1 MEVNSDLQLKAKFS
15 KTPRKLKISRNEL
28 GGNIVNAKGE
38 RMQRLRLKLSPVLI
52 VCSFLA
58 AGIGCGKKEEAKP
71 PAPPPE
77 VFGIKIEPR
86 DTPISFQYVA
96 QTQSSHQVEIRARVN
111 GFLDRRVYTEGDTV
125 KAGDV
130 LFLMDKKPFEAQVAD
145 AKAALDRQN
154 AAMETARAN
163 LERVKPLVEQ
173 NALSKKQLDDS
184 TGVYQS
190 YAAAVEQAKAVLTQ
204 AQLNLSYATITSPV
218 DGITGAALLQ
228 DGAYINALNSQLT
241 TVSAL
246 SPIWVNF
253 SISQE
258 GLQNYRDQVAKGLII
273 PPPKGAYEVEIIRS
287 DGSIF
292 PSKGRITFAAPLYNP
307 QTGTFLLRVT
317 LDNPGG
323 MLRPNQYVQARLN
336 GAVRPNAILVP
347 QRAVQQGAK
356 GHSVWVVTK
365 DNKAESRPVV
375 VGDWYGNDWFIT
387 EGLRAGDVV
396 VVDGGLGL
404 QSGVAVAPRPL
415 AAEKATASGGVPP
428 APSKDR
434 PAKKSY

>member
-1 MEVNSDLQLKAKFS
+1 
-15 KTPRKLKISRNEL
+15 
-28 GGNIVNAKGE
+28 
-38 RMQRLRLKLSPVLI
+38 
-52 VCSFLA
+52 
-58 AGIGCGKKEEAKP
+58 
-71 PAPPPE
+71 
-77 VFGIKIEPR
+77 
-86 DTPISFQYVA
+86 
-96 QTQSSHQVEIRARVN
+96 
-111 GFLDRRVYTEGDTV
+111 
-125 KAGDV
+125 
-130 LFLMDKKPFEAQVAD
+130 MDKKPFQAQVDD
-145 AKAALDRQN
+145 ATAAVARQN
-154 AAMETARAN
+154 AALDTARLN
-163 LERVKPLVEQ
+163 LERVKPLVAQ

-184 TGVYQS
+184 TGVYES
-190 YAAAVEQAKAVLTQ
+190 YAAAVEQAKAVLTE

-228 DGAYINALNSQLT
+228 DGAYINAQNSQLT

-253 SISQE
+253 SISQQE
-258 GLQNYRDQVAKGLII
+258 MQNYRDQVAKGLII
-273 PPPKGAYEVEIIRS
+273 PPPKGTYEVEIINT

-292 PSKGRITFAAPLYNP
+292 PRKGRITFAAPLYNP

-323 MLRPNQYVQARLN
+323 ILRPYQYVQVRLN

-404 QSGVAVAPRPL
+404 QPGVAVAPKPL
-415 AAEKATASGGVPP
+415 LVEKSAIPDGAPP
-428 APSKDR
+428 AVKSE
-434 PAKKSY
+434 KKSK

>member
-1 MEVNSDLQLKAKFS
+1 
-15 KTPRKLKISRNEL
+15 
-28 GGNIVNAKGE
+28 
-38 RMQRLRLKLSPVLI
+38 LSTLLI
-52 VCSFLA
+52 VFFLA
-58 AGIGCGKKEEAKP
+58 IGAGCGKKEEAKP
-71 PAPPPE
+71 EAKPAE
-77 VFGIKIEPR
+77 VFVVKVEPR

-96 QTQSSHQVEIRARVN
+96 QTQSSHQVEVRARVN

-125 KAGDV
+125 KAGQV

-163 LERVKPLVEQ
+163 LDRVKPLVEQ

-190 YAAAVEQAKAVLTQ
+190 YAAAVEQAKAALTE
-204 AQLNLSYATITSPV
+204 AQLNLSYATIASPV

-228 DGAYINALNSQLT
+228 DGAYVNAQNSQLT

-246 SPIWVNF
+246 SPMWVNF
-253 SISQE
+253 SISQQE
-258 GLQNYRDQVAKGLII
+258 LQNYRDQVAKGLII
-273 PPPKGAYEVEIIRS
+273 PPPNGAYEVEIINP

-292 PSKGRITFAAPLYNP
+292 PRKGRITFAAPLYNP

-323 MLRPNQYVQARLN
+323 ILRPYQYVQVRLN
-336 GAVRPNAILVP
+336 GAVRPNAIRVP

-404 QSGVAVAPRPL
+404 QSGVAVAPKPL
-415 AAEKATASGGVPP
+415 IEESAIPDGAPP
-428 APSKDR
+428 AVKSE
-434 PAKKSY
+434 KKSK

>member
-1 MEVNSDLQLKAKFS
+1 MRILLNHINDKCLTGMDQPKFGA
-15 KTPRKLKISRNEL
+15 I
-28 GGNIVNAKGE
+28 
-38 RMQRLRLKLSPVLI
+38 LI
-52 VCSFLA
+52 IFFLTI
-58 AGIGCGKKEEAKP
+58 GVGCGKKEEAKP
-71 PAPPPE
+71 EAKPAE
-77 VFGIKIEPR
+77 VFVVKVEPR

-96 QTQSSHQVEIRARVN
+96 QTQSSHQVEVRARVN

-125 KAGDV
+125 KAGQV

-145 AKAALDRQN
+145 AKAALGRQN
-154 AAMETARAN
+154 AALETARAN
-163 LERVKPLVEQ
+163 LDRVKPLVEQ

-190 YAAAVEQAKAVLTQ
+190 YAAAVEQAKAVLTE
-204 AQLNLSYATITSPV
+204 AQLNLSYATIASPV

-228 DGAYINALNSQLT
+228 DGAYVNAQNSQLT

-246 SPIWVNF
+246 SPMWVNF
-253 SISQE
+253 SISQQE
-258 GLQNYRDQVAKGLII
+258 LQNYRDQVAKGLII
-273 PPPKGAYEVEIIRS
+273 PPPNGAYEVEIINA

-292 PSKGRITFAAPLYNP
+292 PRKGRITFAAPLYNP

-323 MLRPNQYVQARLN
+323 ILRPYQYVQARLN

-404 QSGVAVAPRPL
+404 QPGVAVAPKPL
-415 AAEKATASGGVPP
+415 LVEKSAIPDGAPP
-428 APSKDR
+428 AVKSE
-434 PAKKSY
+434 KKSK